1 MLRPVQEQFRDRAPA
16 ALLVGLDDPDDAA
29 VWQVD
34 DRRALVVTTDFF
46 TPVLDDPY
54 DYGAVAAAN
63 SLSDA
68 YAMGARPF
76 LALNIAGLPPKLP
89 PEAAQAIFRG
99 GAAKAAEAGVFIA
112 GGHTIQDEEPKY
124 GLVVLAWAD
133 PQRLLTKTAVQP
145 GDALVLTK
153 PLGIGCITTA
163 LKRQKA
169 RADDVALATRWML
182 RLNRAAMEAA
192 LEAGVRAA
200 TDVTGFSLLGHAWE
214 MAVASGVGLRLR
226 WDAIPV
232 LPPAREYAHTLFSFA
247 GGAFD
252 NREYFGPHV
261 QFHRD
266 LAEPDQMLLFDPQ
279 TSGGLLLAVPPARWP
294 AFQQAAAAR
303 DLKVWRIGEAVPG
316 PPRIEVV

>member
-1 MLRPVQEQFRDRAPA
+1 MLRPVQEQFAQAPA
-16 ALLVGLDDPDDAA
+16 ALLVGLDSPDDAA

-34 DRRALVVTTDFF
+34 ATRALVVTTDFF

-76 LALNIAGLPPKLP
+76 LALNIAGLPPQLP
-89 PEAAQAIFRG
+89 PHAAREIFRG
-99 GAAKAAEAGVFIA
+99 GAEKAAEAGVFIA

-133 PQRLLTKTAVQP
+133 PRRLLTKTAVQP
-145 GDALVLTK
+145 GDLLVLTK
-153 PLGIGCITTA
+153 PLGMGCITTA

-169 RADDVALATRWML
+169 QPEHVAEATRWML
-182 RLNRAAMEAA
+182 RLNREAMEAA
-192 LEAGVRAA
+192 LTAGVQAA

-214 MAVASGVGLRLR
+214 MAQASGVGLRLHWAR
-226 WDAIPV
+226 VPILDA
-232 LPPAREYAHTLFSFA
+232 AREYAHTLFSFA

-261 QFHRD
+261 HFHRA
-266 LAEPDQMLLFDPQ
+266 LEEPDQMLLFDPQ
-279 TSGGLLLAVPPARWP
+279 TSGGLLLAVPPAQWK
-294 AFQQAAAAR
+294 AFRQAAAAR
-303 DLKVWRIGEAVPG
+303 EVPYWHIGEAVAG

>member
-1 MLRPVQEQFRDRAPA
+1 MQTQAPA
-16 ALLVGLDDPDDAA
+16 ALLVGLTSPDDAA

-34 DRRALVVTTDFF
+34 EQRALVVTTDFF

-76 LALNIAGLPPKLP
+76 LALNIAGIPPQLPV
-89 PEAAQAIFRG
+89 EAAREIFRG
-99 GAAKAAEAGVFIA
+99 GAEKAAEAGVFIA

-124 GLVVLAWAD
+124 GLVVLAWAE
-133 PQRLLTKTAVQP
+133 PRRLLTKAAVQP
-145 GDALVLTK
+145 GDVLVLTK

-169 RADDVALATRWML
+169 RPEHVAEATRWMK
-182 RLNRAAMEAA
+182 RLNRTAMEVA
-192 LEAGVRAA
+192 LEAGLRAA
-200 TDVTGFSLLGHAWE
+200 TDVTGFSLLGHGYE
-214 MAVASGVGLRLR
+214 MAEASGVGLRIVWAQVPIL
-226 WDAIPV
+226 DV
-232 LPPAREYAHTLFSFA
+232 AREYAHTLFSFA

-252 NREYFGPHV
+252 NREFFGPRV
-261 QFHRD
+261 VFRRE

-279 TSGGLLLAVPPARWP
+279 TSGGLLLAVPPGRWAAFERLAR
-294 AFQQAAAAR
+294 AR
-303 DLKVWRIGEAVPG
+303 QLPFWRIGEAVAG